1 MKRWIGWALL
11 VMALCLCVGC
21 GAAEQDSEA
30 TEPPADAGAA
40 RPRGYVLIAAGNEAK
55 WFALPEEEPMN
66 LTVNQTDADG
76 NVYSNVICLTPE
88 GVYMAAS
95 TCENQDCVQQ
105 GEVTLDNRELRVLGS
120 WIICLPHQV
129 SVELYS
135 EADFEALLAAQE
147 GEAGDDAD

>member
-1 MKRWIGWALL
+1 MKRWIGWALM
-11 VMALCLCVGC
+11 VMALCLCAGC
-21 GAAEQDSEA
+21 GVAEQDPAE
-30 TEPPADAGAA
+30 EPAETV

-135 EADFEALLAAQE
+135 EAEFEALLAAQE
-147 GEAGDDAD
+147 GEAADDAD

>member
-1 MKRWIGWALL
+1 MKRWIGWVLL
-11 VMALCLCVGC
+11 AMALCLCVGC
-21 GAAEQDSEA
+21 GVAEQDPAEA
-30 TEPPADAGAA
+30 PEETA

-135 EADFEALLAAQE
+135 EADLEALLAAQE
-147 GEAGDDAD
+147 GEAEDDAD